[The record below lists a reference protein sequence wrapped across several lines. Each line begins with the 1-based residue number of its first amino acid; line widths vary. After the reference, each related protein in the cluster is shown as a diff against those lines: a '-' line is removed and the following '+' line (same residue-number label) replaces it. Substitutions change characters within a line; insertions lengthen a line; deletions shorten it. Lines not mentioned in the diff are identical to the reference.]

1 MTPWE
6 RFDALNEHILL
17 QYHYGSVVYGTMTD
31 KSDVDIICV
40 VDDVID
46 LSDAVNGM
54 WEFHVGDNLDFQFVN
69 LKRWMEMV
77 ANHHIWWLECY
88 GLDRQYIIKGNPED
102 YMQYFK
108 LDKWKLRQV
117 ISQIASNAWA
127 KADKNMT
134 VEKDYDL
141 YRGQKSLFH
150 SLRIMKFGIQI
161 AKFGKIVDYHTSQKL
176 RGSFPVVTYT
186 TESGR
191 EITSVYSVEERT
203 PEYEIGDEKMICY
216 DPEDP
221 MMFYFVGREDEMTRD
236 YFRFML
242 YGAPIAF
249 IMLMFM

>member
-1 MTPWE
+1 MTPRE

-17 QYHYGSVVYGTMTD
+17 QYHYGSVVYGTMTE

-69 LKRWMEMV
+69 LKRWKEMV

-127 KADKNMT
+127 KADKKMT
-134 VEKDYDL
+134 VEKDFDL

-150 SLRIMKFGIQI
+150 SLRILMFGIQI
-161 AKFGKIVDYHTSQKL
+161 AWKGRITDYTEANWLWDEIYAMGDCGWLVYAEKYKALSNKL
-176 RGSFPVVTYT
+176 HSDFVALCPK
-186 TESGR
+186 
-191 EITSVYSVEERT
+191 
-203 PEYEIGDEKMICY
+203 PDEYKKENQNKNKKM
-216 DPEDP
+216 EN
-221 MMFYFVGREDEMTRD
+221 
-236 YFRFML
+236 L
-242 YGAPIAF
+242 Q
-249 IMLMFM
+249 